1 MIQRRTVLK
10 LPLAALAAGGVPAAQ
25 AQTFPSQPVHIVV
38 PFPPG
43 GGTDALARA
52 IQEPMQKALGGT
64 GAGTVI
70 VDNKGGGG
78 GSIAHEFVAKQ
89 PADGHWMVV
98 SANNLPLYPHIV
110 AKLGFD
116 AKTAFVPI
124 GFIAKQESVLVGS
137 LDAPWPDLKAIIAA
151 AKAAP
156 GSVQYGTA
164 GLTTPMHLS
173 TEQFAMLNGIK
184 LTHVPF
190 RGTGP
195 LVTDL
200 LGGHIKLGM
209 SSITSVAPQ
218 IAAGKLKPYAMASL
232 ERSSVAPHDSDLQ
245 GTGCGRCRR
254 HDRLHAACAGR
265 HSAGRHRQVERGAER
280 RRGHARAEGGPRKAR
295 LRRHGRHAAAAGGLA
310 QGTGADLGAG
320 AAGCRYQARIA
331 EAPRRASPD
340 QS

>member
-1 MIQRRTVLK
+1 MSQGHQLSRRLVIGS
-10 LPLAALAAGGVPAAQ
+10 ALAAVAGIEAARGQ
-25 AQTFPSQPVHIVV
+25 GFPSQPVHMVV

-52 IQEPMQKALGGT
+52 IQEPMQKFLGS
-64 GAGTVI
+64 TVI

-89 PADGHWMVV
+89 PGDGHWLVIG
-98 SANNLPLYPHIV
+98 ANNLPLYPYIV

-116 AKTAFVPI
+116 AKTAFAPV
-124 GFIAKQESVLVGS
+124 GFIAKQESVFVGS
-137 LDAPWPDLKAIIAA
+137 ADAPWTDLKAIATA

-156 GSVQYGTA
+156 GQVQYGTA

-173 TEQFAMLNGIK
+173 AEQFAMLNGFK

-209 SSITSVAPQ
+209 SSITSVAAHLQ
-218 IAAGKLKPYAMASL
+218 SGKLKAYGMASP
-232 ERSSVAPHDSDLQ
+232 ERSSVAPEVPTFKELGMGDVDGTIVYTLLATAGTPPAVVTKLNEALNAAVSTPEGKEDLKKRGFVAMG
-245 GTGCGRCRR
+245 GTPQQLA
-254 HDRLHAACAGR
+254 DWLKV
-265 HSAGRHRQVERGAER
+265 QEPIWV
-280 RRGHARAEGGPRKAR
+280 PV
-295 LRRHGRHAAAAGGLA
+295 LQAAG
-310 QGTGADLGAG
+310 
-320 AAGCRYQARIA
+320 IKP
-331 EAPRRASPD
+331 E
-340 QS
+340 

>member
-1 MIQRRTVLK
+1 MRKSAYLSIVSRRHLLR
-10 LPLAALAAGGVPAAQ
+10 LPAAAALAAGLPAW

-52 IQEPMQKALGGT
+52 IQEPMQKALS
-64 GAGTVI
+64 GTVI
-70 VDNKGGGG
+70 IDNKGGGG

-151 AKAAP
+151 AKASP

-232 ERSSVAPHDSDLQ
+232 ERSSVAP
-245 GTGCGRCRR
+245 TIPTFK
-254 HDRLHAACAGR
+254 
-265 HSAGRHRQVERGAER
+265 E
-280 RRGHARAEGGPRKAR
+280 
-295 LRRHGRHAAAAGGLA
+295 
-310 QGTGADLGAG
+310 LGAG
-320 AAGCRYQARIA
+320 DVDGTIVYTLLAPAGTPPATVARLNQALNAAVATPEQKADLAKRGFVAMGGTPQQLADWLKVQERIWVPVLQAAGVRP
-331 EAPRRASPD
+331 E
-340 QS
+340 

>member
-1 MIQRRTVLK
+1 MRKSARQSIVSRRHVLR
-10 LPLAALAAGGVPAAQ
+10 LPAAAAIAAAGLPAWAQ
-25 AQTFPSQPVHIVV
+25 SFPSQPVHIVV

-52 IQEPMQKALGGT
+52 VQEPMAKAL
-64 GAGTVI
+64 AGTVI

-173 TEQFAMLNGIK
+173 TEQFAMLNGIR

-232 ERSSVAPHDSDLQ
+232 ERSSVAP
-245 GTGCGRCRR
+245 TIPTFK
-254 HDRLHAACAGR
+254 
-265 HSAGRHRQVERGAER
+265 E
-280 RRGHARAEGGPRKAR
+280 
-295 LRRHGRHAAAAGGLA
+295 
-310 QGTGADLGAG
+310 LGAG
-320 AAGCRYQARIA
+320 DVDGTIVYTLLAPAGTPPATVARLNQALNAAVATPEQKADLAKRGFVAMGGTPEQLADWLKIQEPIWVPVLKAAGVKP
-331 EAPRRASPD
+331 E
-340 QS
+340 

>member
-1 MIQRRTVLK
+1 MIQRRSVLK
-10 LPLAALAAGGVPAAQ
+10 LPLAAVAAGGVSAAQ
-25 AQTFPSQPVHIVV
+25 AQAQAPAFPSQPVHLVV

-43 GGTDALARA
+43 GGTDSLARA
-52 IQEPMQKALGGT
+52 IQEPMQKFLG
-64 GAGTVI
+64 GTVI

-98 SANNLPLYPHIV
+98 GANNLPLYPHIV

-116 AKTAFVPI
+116 AKTAFAPI

-137 LDAPWPDLKAIIAA
+137 LDAPWPDLKAIIEA

-173 TEQFAMLNGIK
+173 TEQFAMMNGIK

-209 SSITSVAPQ
+209 SSITSVSQQ

-232 ERSSVAPHDSDLQ
+232 ERSSVAP
-245 GTGCGRCRR
+245 TIPTFK
-254 HDRLHAACAGR
+254 
-265 HSAGRHRQVERGAER
+265 E
-280 RRGHARAEGGPRKAR
+280 
-295 LRRHGRHAAAAGGLA
+295 
-310 QGTGADLGAG
+310 LGAG
-320 AAGCRYQARIA
+320 DVDGTIVYTLLAPAGTPPAIVARLNEALNAAVSTPEQKEDLSKRGFVAMGGTPQQLADWLKVQEPIWVPVLQAAGIKP
-331 EAPRRASPD
+331 E
-340 QS
+340 

>member
-1 MIQRRTVLK
+1 MSVHRRVFVASLG
-10 LPLAALAAGGVPAAQ
+10 AVAAAGSVARG
-25 AQTFPSQPVHIVV
+25 QTFPTQPVHIVV

-52 IQEPMQKALGGT
+52 IQEPMQRVLGQ
-64 GAGTVI
+64 TVI

-98 SANNLPLYPHIV
+98 SSNNLVLYPYTV

-116 AKTAFVPI
+116 PKTAFVPV

-137 LDAPWPDLKAIIAA
+137 ADAPWADLMAIIAA
-151 AKAAP
+151 AKANP

-164 GLTTPMHLS
+164 GLTTPMHMS
-173 TEQFAMLNGIK
+173 TEQFALLNGLK

-232 ERSSVAPHDSDLQ
+232 ERSSVAPNIP
-245 GTGCGRCRR
+245 TFK
-254 HDRLHAACAGR
+254 
-265 HSAGRHRQVERGAER
+265 E
-280 RRGHARAEGGPRKAR
+280 
-295 LRRHGRHAAAAGGLA
+295 
-310 QGTGADLGAG
+310 LGAG
-320 AAGCRYQARIA
+320 DVDGTIVYTLLAPAGTPPATIAKLNTALNEAVSTPAGKEDLKKRGFVPMGGTPQQLADWLKTQEPIWVPVLKAAGIKP
-331 EAPRRASPD
+331 E
-340 QS
+340 

>member
-1 MIQRRTVLK
+1 MNTRRSLLL
-10 LPLAALAAGGVPAAQ
+10 LPLAATAAGGFPVR

-43 GGTDALARA
+43 GGTDALVRA
-52 IQEPMQKALGGT
+52 IQEPMQRALGGT
-64 GAGTVI
+64 II

-78 GSIAHEFVAKQ
+78 GNIAHEFVAKQ

-98 SANNLPLYPHIV
+98 SANNLPLYPYIV
-110 AKLGFD
+110 AKLGYD
-116 AKTAFVPI
+116 PKTAFLPI

-137 LDAPWPDLKAIIAA
+137 ADAPWADLKAIIAA
-151 AKAAP
+151 AKANP

-173 TEQFAMLNGIK
+173 AEQFAMLNGLK

-232 ERSSVAPHDSDLQ
+232 ERSSVAPNIP
-245 GTGCGRCRR
+245 TFK
-254 HDRLHAACAGR
+254 
-265 HSAGRHRQVERGAER
+265 E
-280 RRGHARAEGGPRKAR
+280 
-295 LRRHGRHAAAAGGLA
+295 
-310 QGTGADLGAG
+310 LGAG
-320 AAGCRYQARIA
+320 DVDGTIVYTLLAPAGTPPAVVAKLNKALNDAVSTPEGKEDLKKRGFVPMGGTPQQLGDWLKIQEPIWVPVLQAAGIKP
-331 EAPRRASPD
+331 E
-340 QS
+340 

>member
-1 MIQRRTVLK
+1 VSVHRRVFVASLG
-10 LPLAALAAGGVPAAQ
+10 AIAAAGSVARAQ
-25 AQTFPSQPVHIVV
+25 AFPSQPVHVVV

-43 GGTDALARA
+43 GGTDALVRA
-52 IQEPMQKALGGT
+52 IQEPMQRSLGGT
-64 GAGTVI
+64 II

-78 GSIAHEFVAKQ
+78 GNIAHDFVAKQ

-98 SANNLPLYPHIV
+98 SANNLPLYPYIV
-110 AKLGFD
+110 AKLGYD
-116 AKTAFVPI
+116 PKTAFIPI

-137 LDAPWPDLKAIIAA
+137 ADAPWADLKAIIAA

-173 TEQFAMLNGIK
+173 AEQFAMLNGLK

-232 ERSSVAPHDSDLQ
+232 ERSSVAPNIA
-245 GTGCGRCRR
+245 TFK
-254 HDRLHAACAGR
+254 
-265 HSAGRHRQVERGAER
+265 E
-280 RRGHARAEGGPRKAR
+280 
-295 LRRHGRHAAAAGGLA
+295 
-310 QGTGADLGAG
+310 LGAG
-320 AAGCRYQARIA
+320 DVDGTIVYTLLAPAGTPTAVVAKLNKALNDAVSTPEGKEDLKKRGFVAMGGTPQQLGDWLKVQEPIWVPVLQAAGIKP
-331 EAPRRASPD
+331 E
-340 QS
+340 

>member
-25 AQTFPSQPVHIVV
+25 AQVFPSQPVHIVV

-43 GGTDALARA
+43 GGTDSLARA
-52 IQEPMQKALGGT
+52 VQEPMQKALG
-64 GAGTVI
+64 GTVI

-89 PADGHWMVV
+89 PADGHWLVV

-232 ERSSVAPHDSDLQ
+232 ERSSVAP
-245 GTGCGRCRR
+245 TIPTFK
-254 HDRLHAACAGR
+254 
-265 HSAGRHRQVERGAER
+265 E
-280 RRGHARAEGGPRKAR
+280 
-295 LRRHGRHAAAAGGLA
+295 
-310 QGTGADLGAG
+310 LGAG
-320 AAGCRYQARIA
+320 DVDGTIVYTLLAPAGTPPATIARLNQALNAAVATPEQKADLAKRGFVAMGGTPEQLADWLKIQEPIWVPVLQAAGIKP
-331 EAPRRASPD
+331 E
-340 QS
+340 

>member
-1 MIQRRTVLK
+1 MRNYGRRSTLTRRGILS
-10 LPLAALAAGGVPAAQ
+10 LPAAAIAAAGLPAWAQ
-25 AQTFPSQPVHIVV
+25 SFPSQPVHVVV

-43 GGTDALARA
+43 GGTDSLARA
-52 IQEPMQKALGGT
+52 IQEPMQKALG
-64 GAGTVI
+64 GTVI

-98 SANNLPLYPHIV
+98 SANNLPLFPHIV
-110 AKLGFD
+110 ARLGFD
-116 AKTAFVPI
+116 AKTAFVPV

-137 LDAPWPDLKAIIAA
+137 PDAPWPDLKAIIAA
-151 AKAAP
+151 AKAVP

-173 TEQFAMLNGIK
+173 TEQFAMMNGVK

-209 SSITSVAPQ
+209 SSITSVAPH
-218 IAAGKLKPYAMASL
+218 IVAGKLKPYAMASL
-232 ERSSVAPHDSDLQ
+232 ERSSVAPAIP
-245 GTGCGRCRR
+245 TFK
-254 HDRLHAACAGR
+254 
-265 HSAGRHRQVERGAER
+265 E
-280 RRGHARAEGGPRKAR
+280 
-295 LRRHGRHAAAAGGLA
+295 
-310 QGTGADLGAG
+310 LGAG
-320 AAGCRYQARIA
+320 DVDGTIVYTLLAPAGTPSAVVAKLNEALNAAVATPEQKQDLAKRGFVAMGGTPQQLADWLNVQEPIWVPVLQAAGVRP
-331 EAPRRASPD
+331 E
-340 QS
+340 

>member
-1 MIQRRTVLK
+1 MIPRRTVLK

-151 AKAAP
+151 ARAAP

-173 TEQFAMLNGIK
+173 TEQFAMLNGIR

-200 LGGHIKLGM
+200 VGGHIKLGM

-218 IAAGKLKPYAMASL
+218 IAAGKLKAYAMASL
-232 ERSSVAPHDSDLQ
+232 ERSSVAP
-245 GTGCGRCRR
+245 TIPTFK
-254 HDRLHAACAGR
+254 
-265 HSAGRHRQVERGAER
+265 E
-280 RRGHARAEGGPRKAR
+280 
-295 LRRHGRHAAAAGGLA
+295 
-310 QGTGADLGAG
+310 LGAG
-320 AAGCRYQARIA
+320 DVDGTIVYTLLAPAGTPLAVIERLNEALNAAVATPEQKADLAKRGFVAMGGTPQQLADWLKVQEPIWVPVLQAAGIKP
-331 EAPRRASPD
+331 E
-340 QS
+340 

>member
-1 MIQRRTVLK
+1 MTTRRHFLASS
-10 LPLAALAAGGVPAAQ
+10 LAAVVLSGGVAHAQ
-25 AQTFPSQPVHIVV
+25 GFPSQPVHVVV

-64 GAGTVI
+64 IVI
-70 VDNKGGGG
+70 DNKGGGG

-89 PADGHWMVV
+89 PADGHWVVV

-116 AKTAFVPI
+116 AKTAFVPV

-137 LDAPWPDLKAIIAA
+137 ADAPWPDLKALVAA

-156 GSVQYGTA
+156 GTVQYGTA

-173 TEQFAMLNGIK
+173 AEQFAMLNGLK

-218 IAAGKLKPYAMASL
+218 IQAGKLKPYAMASL
-232 ERSSVAPHDSDLQ
+232 ERSSIAPDIPTFKELGFGDVDGMIVYTLLAPAGTPQPVIAKLNAALNAAVATPEGKEDLKKRGFVAMG
-245 GTGCGRCRR
+245 GTPQQLG
-254 HDRLHAACAGR
+254 DWLKV
-265 HSAGRHRQVERGAER
+265 QEPIWV
-280 RRGHARAEGGPRKAR
+280 PVLK
-295 LRRHGRHAAAAGGLA
+295 AAGVKP
-310 QGTGADLGAG
+310 
-320 AAGCRYQARIA
+320 
-331 EAPRRASPD
+331 E
-340 QS
+340 

>member
-1 MIQRRTVLK
+1 MSVHRRVFVASLG
-10 LPLAALAAGGVPAAQ
+10 AIAAAGSPAR
-25 AQTFPSQPVHIVV
+25 AQTFPSQPVHVVV

-52 IQEPMQKALGGT
+52 IQEPMQRSLGGT
-64 GAGTVI
+64 I
-70 VDNKGGGG
+70 IIDNKGGGG
-78 GSIAHEFVAKQ
+78 GSIAHDFVAKQ

-98 SANNLPLYPHIV
+98 IANNLPLYPYTV

-116 AKTAFVPI
+116 PKTAFIPI

-137 LDAPWPDLKAIIAA
+137 ADAPWADLKAIIAA

-173 TEQFAMLNGIK
+173 AEQFAMLNGLK

-232 ERSSVAPHDSDLQ
+232 ERSSVAPNIP
-245 GTGCGRCRR
+245 TFK
-254 HDRLHAACAGR
+254 
-265 HSAGRHRQVERGAER
+265 E
-280 RRGHARAEGGPRKAR
+280 
-295 LRRHGRHAAAAGGLA
+295 
-310 QGTGADLGAG
+310 LGAG
-320 AAGCRYQARIA
+320 DVDGTIVYTLLAPAGTPPAVVAKLNKALNEAVSTPEGKEDLKKRGFVPVGGTPQQLGDWLKIQEPIWVPVLKAAGIKP
-331 EAPRRASPD
+331 E
-340 QS
+340 

>member
-1 MIQRRTVLK
+1 MSVHRRVFVASLG
-10 LPLAALAAGGVPAAQ
+10 AIAAAGSAAR
-25 AQTFPSQPVHIVV
+25 AQTFPSQPVHMVV

-52 IQEPMQKALGGT
+52 IQEPMQRSLGGT
-64 GAGTVI
+64 I
-70 VDNKGGGG
+70 IIDNKGGGG
-78 GSIAHEFVAKQ
+78 GSIAHDFVAKQ

-98 SANNLPLYPHIV
+98 SANNLPLYPYTV

-116 AKTAFVPI
+116 PKTAFIPI

-137 LDAPWPDLKAIIAA
+137 ADAPWADLKAIIAA

-173 TEQFAMLNGIK
+173 AEQFAMLNGLK

-232 ERSSVAPHDSDLQ
+232 ERSSVAPNIP
-245 GTGCGRCRR
+245 TFK
-254 HDRLHAACAGR
+254 
-265 HSAGRHRQVERGAER
+265 E
-280 RRGHARAEGGPRKAR
+280 
-295 LRRHGRHAAAAGGLA
+295 
-310 QGTGADLGAG
+310 LGAG
-320 AAGCRYQARIA
+320 DVDGTIVYTLLAPAGTPPAVVAKLNKALNDAVSTPEAKEDLKKRGFVAMGGTPQQLADWLKLQEAIWVPVLRAAGIKP
-331 EAPRRASPD
+331 E
-340 QS
+340 

>member
-218 IAAGKLKPYAMASL
+218 IAAGKLKAYAMASL
-232 ERSSVAPHDSDLQ
+232 ERSSVAP
-245 GTGCGRCRR
+245 TIPTFK
-254 HDRLHAACAGR
+254 
-265 HSAGRHRQVERGAER
+265 E
-280 RRGHARAEGGPRKAR
+280 
-295 LRRHGRHAAAAGGLA
+295 
-310 QGTGADLGAG
+310 LGAG
-320 AAGCRYQARIA
+320 DVDGTIVYTLLAPAGTPPAVIARLNEALNAAVATPEQKADLAKRGFVAMGGTPQQLADWLKVQEPIWVPVLQAAGIKP
-331 EAPRRASPD
+331 E
-340 QS
+340 